1 MDDANTTSC
10 REVAAATQTRICL
23 ALRLIERK
31 CSHTSIKA
39 RSLSSS
45 VFFPLAALTPRK
57 GCSVRKKRRELPGLK
72 NFEVTRG
79 HKVVLVCYLT
89 LQLSTSLEY

>member
-10 REVAAATQTRICL
+10 REVAAATHKHASVYHSKKVFTHLNQSQDPF
-23 ALRLIERK
+23 LIWL
-31 CSHTSIKA
+31 
-39 RSLSSS
+39 LSSP
-45 VFFPLAALTPRK
+45 PLAALTLRK

-89 LQLSTSLEY
+89 LQLSRSLEY

>member
-23 ALRLIERK
+23 ALGLIQRK

-39 RSLSSS
+39 RRLSSS
-45 VFFPLAALTPRK
+45 VFFPISCPHTEERLFSEEEEARASRFK
-57 GCSVRKKRRELPGLK
+57 E
-72 NFEVTRG
+72 FRG
-79 HKVVLVCYLT
+79 N
-89 LQLSTSLEY
+89 